1 MNQADRE
8 LFFEESLFKST
19 LSTVEREKLIPS
31 PDGNHKRSLIGQKW
45 FYFGETTDDYSLFYD
60 QFVEEND
67 TAVFVR
73 MFQDGELLM
82 DTLVAIPKEGLN
94 KCYPIQSL
102 FPNSMEEWEAELIL
116 RNYFKQQ

>member
-60 QFVEEND
+60 QFVAEND

-82 DTLVAIPKEGLN
+82 DTLVAIPKKRLN
-94 KCYPIQSL
+94 KCYPVQSL